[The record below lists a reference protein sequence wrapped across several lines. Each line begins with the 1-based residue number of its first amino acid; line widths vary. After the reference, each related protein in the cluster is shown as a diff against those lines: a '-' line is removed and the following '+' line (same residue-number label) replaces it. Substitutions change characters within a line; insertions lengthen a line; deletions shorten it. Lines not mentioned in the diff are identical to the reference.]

1 MIAFTIAVT
10 PPSVTAQQKR
20 MQFRQGKPVFFHD
33 ARMEREAAT
42 WAFLLAPHV
51 PEAPIAGPVELTIVM
66 VYPHLAG
73 VTKRDGL
80 KCLPKTT
87 KPDCGNAGKHLED
100 LLAKMR
106 FMADDAQVARLVL
119 EKWRGPDR
127 EVGIRIQLNS
137 LLQPGPSLSR
147 GAV

>member
-1 MIAFTIAVT
+1 VIRFSITCV

-20 MQFRQGKPVFFHD
+20 MQFQNGRPKFFHD

-42 WAFLLAPHV
+42 WAFLLAPYV
-51 PEAPIAGPVELTIVM
+51 PPAPLAGPLELTIVM
-66 VYPHLAG
+66 VYPHLKTTA
-73 VTKRDGL
+73 KRDVL
-80 KCLPKTT
+80 KVLPKTS
-87 KPDCGNAGKHLED
+87 KPDCGNAAKHLED

-127 EVGIRIQLNS
+127 QVGIRIRLRS
-137 LLQPGPSLSR
+137 LLQPIPSLR
-147 GAV
+147 GA